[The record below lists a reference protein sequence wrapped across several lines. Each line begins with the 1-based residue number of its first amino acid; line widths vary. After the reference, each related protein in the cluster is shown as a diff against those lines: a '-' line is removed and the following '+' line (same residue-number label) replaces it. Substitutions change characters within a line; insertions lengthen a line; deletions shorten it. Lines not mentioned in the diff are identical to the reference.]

1 MATFRTGTFET
12 IGECMSTTYIYRAKA
27 THDDKVGNDF
37 TVSQDNLDCEL
48 TFDEVYVINP
58 KTQRWVSAATVAD
71 LNNGNYAAVKN
82 VSFRGL
88 LSNMSLHTP
97 QALQPKTWF
106 IEKEV
111 EHD

>member
-12 IGECMSTTYIYRAKA
+12 IGERMSKTLIYRAKA

-37 TVSQDNLDCEL
+37 TVTTSDLDCEL
-48 TFDEVYVINP
+48 TFNEVYIIDD
-58 KTQRWVSAATVAD
+58 KTQRWVSTPTVAD
-71 LNNGNYAAVKN
+71 LKNGNHAVVKN
-82 VSFRGL
+82 SSFRGL
-88 LSNMSLHTP
+88 LTNMALHTP
-97 QALQPKTWF
+97 IELQPKTWF